1 MSGCKRSSQA
11 LLGILRRCAPQNDRR
26 NSVILNAVKNPEPQV
41 TQRSGLHKGFSGSA
55 YYLRTLIV
63 RMQPQQS
70 RTAWDSFV
78 VALLR
83 MTNAVPVCTG
93 MTSHRR
99 SREDGSPSAA
109 TPGFLPSHQVRGRLR
124 RNDVW
129 GAFVRAWPTN
139 TAGAVREP
147 PLHYVNPLACG
158 PVSRLDRLC
167 RRACTTTPLD
177 DEHRRTY
184 ACHHQQEHEE
194 QPHREPAALVRRRR
208 RRGLWP

>member
-1 MSGCKRSSQA
+1 MTATVRLCHSERSEESRASDHSA
-11 LLGILRRCAPQNDRR
+11 LRSTQGILRVGVLPANLDCQDA
-26 NSVILNAVKNPEPQV
+26 SAAVKHC
-41 TQRSGLHKGFSGSA
+41 LGF
-55 YYLRTLIV
+55 
-63 RMQPQQS
+63 
-70 RTAWDSFV
+70 FV
-78 VALLR
+78 AALLK
-83 MTNAVPVCTG
+83 MTNAAPVHGHDVSSSLPC
-93 MTSHRR
+93 RR
-99 SREDGSPSAA
+99 EPIPA

-129 GAFVRAWPTN
+129 GAFVRAWLRN

-147 PLHYVNPLACG
+147 PLHYVNPLAGG

>member
-1 MSGCKRSSQA
+1 MRPCHSERSEESRASDHSA
-11 LLGILRRCAPQNDRR
+11 LRSTQGILRVGVLPANLDCQDA
-26 NSVILNAVKNPEPQV
+26 SAAVKHC
-41 TQRSGLHKGFSGSA
+41 LGF
-55 YYLRTLIV
+55 
-63 RMQPQQS
+63 
-70 RTAWDSFV
+70 FV
-78 VALLR
+78 VSLLR
-83 MTNAVPVCTG
+83 MTDAAPVCTD

-147 PLHYVNPLACG
+147 PLHYVNPLAGG

-167 RRACTTTPLD
+167 RRACTTTPPD
-177 DEHRRTY
+177 NERRRTY

-194 QPHREPAALVRRRR
+194 QPHREPTALVRRRR

>member
-1 MSGCKRSSQA
+1 MLGMRPCHSERSEESRVYDCLSAQVYPR
-11 LLGILRRCAPQNDRR
+11 GILRFGVLPASLDCQDA
-26 NSVILNAVKNPEPQV
+26 SAAVAHC
-41 TQRSGLHKGFSGSA
+41 LGF
-55 YYLRTLIV
+55 
-63 RMQPQQS
+63 
-70 RTAWDSFV
+70 FV
-78 VALLR
+78 VSLLR

-129 GAFVRAWPTN
+129 GAFVRAWLRN
-139 TAGAVREP
+139 TVGAVREP
-147 PLHYVNPLACG
+147 PLHYVNPLAGG

>member
-1 MSGCKRSSQA
+1 MRPCHSERSEESRASDHSA
-11 LLGILRRCAPQNDRR
+11 LRSTQGILRVGVLPANLDCQDASATVKHCLGFFRRCAPQND
-26 NSVILNAVKNPEPQV
+26 K
-41 TQRSGLHKGFSGSA
+41 
-55 YYLRTLIV
+55 
-63 RMQPQQS
+63 
-70 RTAWDSFV
+70 
-78 VALLR
+78 
-83 MTNAVPVCTG
+83 
-93 MTSHRR
+93 RR
-99 SREDGSPSAA
+99 SREDGIPSAA

-124 RNDVW
+124 RNDLW
-129 GAFVRAWPTN
+129 GAFVRAWLRN

-147 PLHYVNPLACG
+147 PLHYVNPLAGG